1 MAADDAGDVCVCV
14 SLSLSLS
21 LSLSVCVC
29 VCVCVCLCVCVSR
42 SRQYWSAHSALG
54 AAVPEPWRIVVDSLW
69 YTQTLSIYETYL
81 SPPLFHPLTDDPYEY
96 RLVLVLWLNW
106 AELSQSDL

>member
-1 MAADDAGDVCVCV
+1 MCL

-21 LSLSVCVC
+21 LSL
-29 VCVCVCLCVCVSR
+29 CVCVSVSVSVSR
-42 SRQYWSAHSALG
+42 SRHYWSAHSALG